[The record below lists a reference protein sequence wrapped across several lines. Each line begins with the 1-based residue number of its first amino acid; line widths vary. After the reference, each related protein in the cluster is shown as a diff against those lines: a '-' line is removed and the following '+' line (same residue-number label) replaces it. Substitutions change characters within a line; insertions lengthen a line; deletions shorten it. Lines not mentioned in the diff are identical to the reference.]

1 VGSLKTQEIILTD
14 EWKYEGEERKGFP
27 RTEKGSLGLYVAS
40 GRVYEEFLRRLLG
53 SRGVDVYKEMYYNDP
68 IIGGILGQFELRA
81 RQVKWKAKP
90 VDSSPEAE
98 RVSAILN
105 ASLEEVTPAW
115 TFIMSDA
122 LTFMPFGWS
131 LFEVTYKAKN
141 GMVVWDHFGFR
152 AQDTLYQWEFD
163 SNLRAIAMIQRVLF
177 QGTRTYR
184 IPLDHAIHFRTKFH
198 KGNPEG
204 VSVLRTCYRPWFF
217 KKVIEELEAIR
228 VERDIAGIPVLKFV
242 NEEFDISDP
251 DNAEVVKWAK
261 WLVTGLHRNEMSG
274 VVLPPGVSLD
284 LLGMPRGTDS
294 TSYIDGIIR
303 RYNQAIAIALSAQLI
318 LIPFDGRFSAA
329 SAPVYQQLYF
339 DSMDAWLSLLAEVLN
354 REEKPRLLFWNGLE
368 DYANKATLEPARIS
382 IGDKIA
388 MAAFLAR
395 LVKSGII
402 TPDRRL
408 EEDIRED
415 VGLPPLDDETARFIE
430 GVFASIDNGKT
441 DGYLR
446 ANGSSVGEKAL
457 DVDFDALLRAKEDG
471 EFSDYILTSSSGKIL
486 ASFNAESVEKAIS
499 KAVGIINSLP
509 PDIKGSYC
517 TLGKKAK
524 GNTYAKV
531 ISLF

>member
-1 VGSLKTQEIILTD
+1 
-14 EWKYEGEERKGFP
+14 
-27 RTEKGSLGLYVAS
+27 
-40 GRVYEEFLRRLLG
+40 
-53 SRGVDVYKEMYYNDP
+53 
-68 IIGGILGQFELRA
+68 
-81 RQVKWKAKP
+81 
-90 VDSSPEAE
+90 
-98 RVSAILN
+98 
-105 ASLEEVTPAW
+105 
-115 TFIMSDA
+115 
-122 LTFMPFGWS
+122 
-131 LFEVTYKAKN
+131 
-141 GMVVWDHFGFR
+141 
-152 AQDTLYQWEFD
+152 
-163 SNLRAIAMIQRVLF
+163 
-177 QGTRTYR
+177 
-184 IPLDHAIHFRTKFH
+184 
-198 KGNPEG
+198 
-204 VSVLRTCYRPWFF
+204 
-217 KKVIEELEAIR
+217 
-228 VERDIAGIPVLKFV
+228 
-242 NEEFDISDP
+242 
-251 DNAEVVKWAK
+251 
-261 WLVTGLHRNEMSG
+261 
-274 VVLPPGVSLD
+274 
-284 LLGMPRGTDS
+284 
-294 TSYIDGIIR
+294 
-303 RYNQAIAIALSAQLI
+303 
-318 LIPFDGRFSAA
+318 
-329 SAPVYQQLYF
+329 
-339 DSMDAWLSLLAEVLN
+339 MDAWLSLLAEVLN